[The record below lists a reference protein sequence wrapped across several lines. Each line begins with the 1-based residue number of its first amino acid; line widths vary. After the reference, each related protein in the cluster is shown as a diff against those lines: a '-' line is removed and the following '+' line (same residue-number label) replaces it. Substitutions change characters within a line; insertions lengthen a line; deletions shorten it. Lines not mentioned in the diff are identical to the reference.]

1 MLDAP
6 GRRQRCG
13 APGGLRRRSLG
24 LDMRWG
30 WDSLPVV
37 PVSRVRL
44 GRGTGLTG
52 RWMVLGRRL
61 PPRLRLRWLRVRLAL
76 ILVATV
82 LVRSATIVLAFVLP
96 AISIVLAFGFPAILI
111 VGPRPSRAQRGQAQ
125 DEQKLAR

>member
-1 MLDAP
+1 
-6 GRRQRCG
+6 
-13 APGGLRRRSLG
+13 
-24 LDMRWG
+24 
-30 WDSLPVV
+30 
-37 PVSRVRL
+37 
-44 GRGTGLTG
+44 
-52 RWMVLGRRL
+52 MVLGRRL